1 MAAAIQ
7 NFKLMS
13 WNLRGINN
21 PAKQEDVRQVIAAYR
36 PNLVCLQE
44 TKMQSINVATVRS
57 TLGADL
63 ENNFLF
69 LPAMGSRG
77 GILVVD
83 YHFSLWST
91 RGAEEKNVPP
101 GDKQLKHSVLPKWLL
116 LRDFNMIYQVQ
127 DKNNRRL
134 NRTLMNRFRRT
145 LTIWK

>member
-36 PNLVCLQE
+36 PDLVCLQE

-101 GDKQLKHSVLPKWLL
+101 GDQAVE
-116 LRDFNMIYQVQ
+116 
-127 DKNNRRL
+127 
-134 NRTLMNRFRRT
+134 TLCSTKMAPAGGLQYDISSPR
-145 LTIWK
+145 